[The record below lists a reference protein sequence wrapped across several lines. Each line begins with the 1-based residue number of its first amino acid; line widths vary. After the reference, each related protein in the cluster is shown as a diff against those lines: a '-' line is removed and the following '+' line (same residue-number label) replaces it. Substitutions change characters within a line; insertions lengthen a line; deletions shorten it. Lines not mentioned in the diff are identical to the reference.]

1 MSPRARHI
9 VRTLVVFSIIAVVL
23 NGIVWLVLGANRPGA
38 RKWES
43 REQERAELRK
53 QTRQAREQL
62 KRARELRAQEFVS
75 WTRDAPRLSEFA
87 DDCASAYSVDILR
100 YCHATGAGEP
110 SRMNCELLLDQRA
123 TAKHYRDAHCPQ
135 VSDAEV
141 MAGFRSQARRYLME
155 SEAGHD

>member
-1 MSPRARHI
+1 MSPRAQHI
-9 VRTLVVFSIIAVVL
+9 VRTLVVFTIIAVVL

-38 RKWES
+38 TSLES

-53 QTRQAREQL
+53 QALEARAQLRRAREQ
-62 KRARELRAQEFVS
+62 RAQEFVS
-75 WTRDAPRLSEFA
+75 WTREAPRLSEFA

-135 VSDAEV
+135 VSDAKV
-141 MAGFRSQARRYLME
+141 MAGFRSQARRYLKE
-155 SEAGHD
+155 SEAGLD